1 MAATTPSAPTHPSGV
16 VLAVGLLLGIIG
28 TGPVQAQPATKT
40 VSDTVA
46 LDPSGTVEIDTRSGS
61 ITVQTWDRAEVA
73 YEVRIES
80 PTEGDDVALTTLDVT
95 HSANE
100 LDLDADFPWRFQIPG
115 VVTISPGGTERAL
128 FHYTVTIP
136 QSAQLEIDDYASTTT
151 IDGVKGAVL
160 LDTYSGTIEA
170 SGLGGGLELEAYNT
184 SAEISFSALTAPIS
198 VDTYAGPVRL
208 TFPPGTG
215 FDLETD
221 LQRAD
226 QITAS
231 ETLPLPSVTEDGNYD
246 GPVNGGGPELSVESY
261 SGTIELR
268 TP

>member
-1 MAATTPSAPTHPSGV
+1 MMAALSSRSSSVILALGV
-16 VLAVGLLLGIIG
+16 LLGLIG
-28 TGPVQAQPATKT
+28 PASVQAQPASKT

-46 LDPSGTVEIDTRSGS
+46 LAPSGTVEIDTRNGS
-61 ITVQTWDRAEVA
+61 VTVQTWERAEVA

-80 PTEGDDVALTTLDVT
+80 PVEGGDVALTTLDVT
-95 HSANE
+95 HSADE
-100 LDLDADFPWRFQIPG
+100 LDLHADFPWRLQIPG

-136 QSAQLEIDDYASTTT
+136 QSAGLEVDDYASKTT
-151 IDGVKGAVL
+151 IDGVEGPVA

-170 SGLGGGLELEAYNT
+170 SDLGGGLELEAYDA
-184 SAEISFSALTAPIS
+184 SAQISFSAFTAPIS

-208 TFPPGTG
+208 TLPLQAG

-221 LQRAD
+221 LQRPD
-226 QITAS
+226 QLSAS
-231 ETLPLPSVTEDGNYD
+231 ETLPLPPRTDDGNYD
-246 GPVNGGGPELSVESY
+246 GPVNGGGPDLSIESY